1 MTKTG
6 PLHIAHR
13 DAKMA
18 GVIKKVGPC
27 TLRPRR
33 QRFHSLVRAIVGQQI
48 STKAARAVFERL
60 RVEAGGYI
68 TAERIG
74 RLRPHKLKTAGLSE
88 QKTKYILTLSEQIL
102 SRDFRFE
109 RLDELDDEAALA
121 ALTTIHGVGRWTAE
135 MFLMFVLNRS
145 DILPMG
151 DIGIQEGFRRVYN
164 LAARPS
170 ENKMLALSEPWQPY
184 RTIGSWY
191 LWRYLDAVPEDY

>member
-121 ALTTIHGVGRWTAE
+121 ALTTIHGVGRRSAE
-135 MFLMFVLNRS
+135 MVLMFVFNS
-145 DILPMG
+145 
-151 DIGIQEGFRRVYN
+151 
-164 LAARPS
+164 
-170 ENKMLALSEPWQPY
+170 
-184 RTIGSWY
+184 
-191 LWRYLDAVPEDY
+191 